1 MKMEHKQDDDRAS
14 LRYSCSLEVLT
25 EELSTSCQPFQLIGR
40 AKAVSTLLYLNVNT
54 IVTGVEGKAEPL
66 PQHWVFSKPW
76 RITQC
81 SIYSSQFNFYNVLL
95 KEHLSRTEGGGGYVP
110 LVFYLYFVIYQQHLT
125 KGK

>member
-1 MKMEHKQDDDRAS
+1 MEHKQDDDRAS
-14 LRYSCSLEVLT
+14 LRYSFLGSPHRRIVNQ
-25 EELSTSCQPFQLIGR
+25 LSTIS
-40 AKAVSTLLYLNVNT
+40 AHWKSKAVSTLLYLNVNT

-95 KEHLSRTEGGGGYVP
+95 KEHLSRTEGRGDMFPSYSICT
-110 LVFYLYFVIYQQHLT
+110 L
-125 KGK
+125 

>member
-1 MKMEHKQDDDRAS
+1 MKMEHQQDDNRAS

-25 EELSTSCQPFQLIGR
+25 EELSTSCQPFQLTGR
-40 AKAVSTLLYLNVNT
+40 AKAVRTLLYLNVNIT
-54 IVTGVEGKAEPL
+54 VTGAEGKVEPL

-81 SIYSSQFNFYNVLL
+81 SICSSQLNFHNVLV
-95 KEHLSRTEGGGGYVP
+95 KEYLSRTEGGNVP
-110 LVFYLYFVIYQQHLT
+110 LIVYLYFVIHQRHLT